1 MKRYVEDFQNWE
13 KDKPIKNWDY
23 SDNEIPDIY
32 KRESYPKDN
41 PLSHKTHSFLVN
53 WTWNDK
59 FIQQYQT
66 HGIDEID
73 KDIIKEL
80 SQYRASTELRYY
92 RVIFDLKDELKYKN
106 KLKSYCK
113 NIETALGILGNKG
126 YLDIRYFRPEKILV
140 DTTLIPNFKKLDLIE
155 EVICIMDNK
164 TIPVKN
170 PFIE

>member
-80 SQYRASTELRYY
+80 SQY
-92 RVIFDLKDELKYKN
+92 I
-106 KLKSYCK
+106 
-113 NIETALGILGNKG
+113 
-126 YLDIRYFRPEKILV
+126 
-140 DTTLIPNFKKLDLIE
+140 
-155 EVICIMDNK
+155 
-164 TIPVKN
+164 
-170 PFIE
+170 